1 MMIQS
6 PINGLTSDRPLSV
19 PYRKRL
25 PTDGDRLWITPGRE
39 RLPSNHW
46 IDRKDRLNKPINGYS
61 DV

>member
-19 PYRKRL
+19 PYWKRPL
-25 PTDGDRLWITPGRE
+25 TDG
-39 RLPSNHW
+39 NHW
-46 IDRKDRLNKPINGYS
+46 IDRKDRLNKLINGYS